1 MFDLSSFSLEGPARK
16 KLRAAHARAQ
26 RDGLEME
33 IVSPPHD
40 PALIAELKGISD
52 DWLEAKKTREK
63 RFSVGRFDPAWLQR
77 WPLVLV
83 RQNGRIL
90 AFANL
95 LQTEIVGQSTIDLMR
110 HVNDA
115 PPGVMDFLFTELMLR
130 LKAHGATSFSMG
142 MAPLSGLEARKGTR
156 LWNRFGAAIFQHG
169 GHFYNFAGLRAFK
182 AKFDPVW
189 EPRYLAVASSAPP
202 MIPLADAAFLIAG
215 GSRGVVAA

>member
-1 MFDLSSFSLEGPARK
+1 
-16 KLRAAHARAQ
+16 
-26 RDGLEME
+26 ME
-33 IVSPPHD
+33 ILPPPHD
-40 PALIAELKGISD
+40 PALLAELRAISD
-52 DWLEAKKTREK
+52 GWLVAKKTREK
-63 RFSVGRFDPAWLQR
+63 RFSVGRFDEAWLGR
-77 WPLVLV
+77 WPMVLI
-83 RQNGRIL
+83 RQNGRTL

-95 LQTEIVGQSTIDLMR
+95 LTTDVPGQATIDLMR
-110 HVNDA
+110 HVDDA

-130 LKAHGATSFSMG
+130 LKAQGATSFSMG

-202 MIPLADAAFLIAG
+202 MIPLADAAMLIAG
-215 GSRGVVAA
+215 GTRGIVSA